1 MLESLIL
8 FELNH
13 LCYNYLTIFMFT
25 LLIQITVYKL
35 AFIQNS
41 DFIFAYSNTS
51 VWIRTK
57 YKLSKCTDLYQN
69 SIGTNFFLKLF
80 L

>member
-1 MLESLIL
+1 MLKSLIL

-35 AFIQNS
+35 DFIKNS
-41 DFIFAYSNTS
+41 D
-51 VWIRTK
+51 
-57 YKLSKCTDLYQN
+57 
-69 SIGTNFFLKLF
+69 LF
-80 L
+80 LLILTLLYELELNTT